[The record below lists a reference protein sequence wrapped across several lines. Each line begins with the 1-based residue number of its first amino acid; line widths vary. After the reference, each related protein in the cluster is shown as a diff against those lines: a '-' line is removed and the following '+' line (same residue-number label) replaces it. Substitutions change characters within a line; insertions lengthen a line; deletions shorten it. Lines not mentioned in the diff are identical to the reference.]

1 MHPENVKRLQTA
13 GTMAAATP
21 STPLC
26 AVPSRAPVAATGP
39 VRRAITRHDLP
50 PLDLLRSFD
59 AAARSLS
66 FTLAAHEMFLTQ
78 SAVSRQIQQME
89 AALGVPLFERRH
101 RALALTDAGHTMHR
115 AVVDCLE
122 RLRDATALVRIATP
136 MRHVSVTTTPGFA
149 SLWLIPRLA
158 RFTADHPQVD
168 VRISATLEV
177 QDLDRSQLDLAVR
190 FCPTHQG
197 AGPPLFEELVVPVC
211 SPQLLSNRA
220 NPLKIPADL
229 AHHTLLAVDTPRGM
243 ALIGDWE
250 PWLKVM
256 GLPEVRT
263 KNTLRFTQY
272 ADAIGA
278 AVAGQGVA
286 IGRFPLLD
294 SMLRDKRLV
303 TPFKGAAASHRGYF
317 VAMGARAHD
326 NPDALDFAKWLRA
339 EALLATAP

>member
-1 MHPENVKRLQTA
+1 MHVRNVKNA
-13 GTMAAATP
+13 MAVAPP
-21 STPLC
+21 SLT
-26 AVPSRAPVAATGP
+26 RQ
-39 VRRAITRHDLP
+39 AITRHDLP

-59 AAARSLS
+59 AAARNLS
-66 FTLAAHEMFLTQ
+66 FTLAAHDLFLTQ

-122 RLRDATALVRIATP
+122 RLRDATALVRTVTQ

-158 RFTADHPQVD
+158 RFTANHPQVD

-177 QDLDRSQLDLAVR
+177 QDLERSQLDLAVR
-190 FCPTHQG
+190 FCPTSLG
-197 AGPPLFEELVVPVC
+197 DGPPLFEELVVPVC
-211 SPQLLSNRA
+211 SPQLLADRA
-220 NPLKIPADL
+220 NPLKKPADL
-229 AHHTLLAVDTPRGM
+229 ARHTLLAVDTPYNM
-243 ALIGDWE
+243 ALTGDWE

-256 GLPEVRT
+256 GLSEVRS

-278 AVAGQGVA
+278 AVAGQGVS
-286 IGRFPLLD
+286 IGRFPLLNEL
-294 SMLRDKRLV
+294 LRDKRLV
-303 TPFKGAAASHRGYF
+303 TPFKGVGASQRGYF
-317 VAMGARAHD
+317 VAMGARAAN
-326 NPDALDFAKWLRA
+326 NPDAQDFAKWLRA
-339 EALLATAP
+339 EAQLSTAKTGAV

>member
-1 MHPENVKRLQTA
+1 MRSKNVK
-13 GTMAAATP
+13 
-21 STPLC
+21 
-26 AVPSRAPVAATGP
+26 APRTTSAVAASSP
-39 VRRAITRHDLP
+39 ARNANTRHDLP
-50 PLDLLRSFD
+50 RLDLLRSFD

-66 FTLAAHEMFLTQ
+66 FTLAAHELFLTQ

-122 RLRDATALVRIATP
+122 RLRDATALVRTTTQ

-158 RFTADHPQVD
+158 RFTANHPLVD

-190 FCPTHQG
+190 FCPTSQG
-197 AGPPLFEELVVPVC
+197 VGPPLFEELVLPVC
-211 SPQLLSNRA
+211 SPQLVVNRA
-220 NPLKIPADL
+220 NPLKKPADL
-229 AHHTLLAVDTPRGM
+229 ANHTLLAVDTPRGM

-286 IGRFPLLD
+286 IGRFPLLNEL
-294 SMLRDKRLV
+294 LRDKRLV
-303 TPFKGAAASHRGYF
+303 APFKGAAASQRGYF
-317 VAMGARAHD
+317 LALGARAAA
-326 NPDALDFAKWLRA
+326 NPDAQDFARWLRA
-339 EALLATAP
+339 EAQLTATSSGAG